1 MKNKI
6 LLSIIIILLPIT
18 VFMLSKQASPKP
30 QNSNDQTSQS
40 KEIYIDLLINN
51 EKKQIPLEEY
61 LVSVVGAEVPALFDM
76 EALKSQAV
84 ASRTFALYKENT
96 RGYVT
101 IADQAYN
108 TLEELQNK
116 WQDNYYTY
124 LEKIKNA
131 VNMTKNQVMTYN
143 KQLIKSYFYAMSNGY
158 TTTSLSVFNEELP
171 YLNNILPTLDSPN
184 TKLFQV
190 TKTVSKTEF
199 CDTLNIDCTH
209 LKINNITTD
218 NSNRVEIISIN
229 DTQYTGIDI
238 RKKFNLRS
246 TDFTIEEDND
256 NIVFTT
262 KGYGHGVGMS
272 QYGAN
277 TMAKNGSNYEEI
289 LKYYYQ
295 GVEIKEYAKISS

>member
-6 LLSIIIILLPIT
+6 LLSIIVILLPIT
-18 VFMLSKQASPKP
+18 IYMFSKKENIESEVT
-30 QNSNDQTSQS
+30 NSSQ
-40 KEIYIDLLINN
+40 KDIYIHFLINN
-51 EKKQIPLEEY
+51 EMKELPLEEY
-61 LVSVVGAEVPALFDM
+61 LVNVVGAEVPALFDM
-76 EALKSQAV
+76 EALKAQAI
-84 ASRTFALYKENT
+84 ASRTFALYEETT

-101 IADQAYN
+101 TGDQAYN
-108 TLEELQNK
+108 SLATFQSK
-116 WQDNYYTY
+116 WQDNYNTY
-124 LEKIKNA
+124 LAKIKKA
-131 VNMTKNQVMTYN
+131 VSTTKNLIMTYEN
-143 KQLIKSYFYAMSNGY
+143 NLIKSYFYAMSNGY

-171 YLNNILPTLDSPN
+171 YLNDILPTLDSPN

-209 LKINNITTD
+209 LKINNITIDT
-218 NSNRVEIISIN
+218 SNRVEIISIN

-295 GVEIKEYAKISS
+295 GVEIKEYNQI

>member
-18 VFMLSKQASPKP
+18 VFMLSKQVSPKN
-30 QNSNDQTSQS
+30 QNNNNQTSQD

-84 ASRTFALYKENT
+84 ASRTFALYQENT

-101 IADQAYN
+101 TTDQAYN
-108 TLEELQNK
+108 SLEELQQK

-124 LEKIKNA
+124 LKRITDA
-131 VNMTKNQVMTYN
+131 VNMTKNQVITYN
-143 KQLIKSYFYAMSNGY
+143 KKLIKSYFYAMSNGY
-158 TTTSLSVFNEELP
+158 TTTSLSVFNETLP
-171 YLNNILPTLDSPN
+171 YLNTIMPTSDNETN
-184 TKLFQV
+184 TKFKV
-190 TKTVSKTEF
+190 TKKVSKDEF
-199 CDTLNIDCTH
+199 CKTLNIDCAALT
-209 LKINNITTD
+209 INNIITD
-218 NSNRVEIISIN
+218 YSNRIETLSIN
-229 DTQYTGIDI
+229 KKTYTGIEI
-238 RKKFNLRS
+238 RKIFDLRS
-246 TDFTIEEDND
+246 TDFTITAENND
-256 NIVFTT
+256 IIFTT

-277 TMAKNGSNYEEI
+277 AMAKEGSSYKDI
-289 LKYYYQ
+289 LEYYYQ
-295 GVEIKEYAKISS
+295 GVTIEEYKI

>member
-6 LLSIIIILLPIT
+6 LLGVIVILLPVTIY
-18 VFMLSKQASPKP
+18 MLCKKENIGPEVTSSSPK
-30 QNSNDQTSQS
+30 D
-40 KEIYIDLLINN
+40 IYIHFLINN
-51 EKKQIPLEEY
+51 ETKELPLEEY
-61 LVSVVGAEVPALFDM
+61 LVNVVGAEVPALFDM
-76 EALKSQAV
+76 EALKAQAI
-84 ASRTFALYKENT
+84 ASRTFALYEEKT

-101 IADQAYN
+101 TGDQAYN
-108 TLEELQNK
+108 SLETLQSK

-124 LEKIKNA
+124 LAKIKEA
-131 VNMTKNQVMTYN
+131 VSSTKNLIMTYEN
-143 KQLIKSYFYAMSNGY
+143 NLIKSYFYAMSNGY

-184 TKLFQV
+184 TKLFEV
-190 TKTVSKTEF
+190 TKTVSKTQF
-199 CDTLNIDCTH
+199 CKTLNIDCTH
-209 LKINNITTD
+209 LKIDNITIDT
-218 NSNRVEIISIN
+218 SNRVETLSIN

-272 QYGAN
+272 QYGAE
-277 TMAKNGSNYEEI
+277 TMAKNGSSYDEI

>member
-30 QNSNDQTSQS
+30 QNSNDQTSQA

-51 EKKQIPLEEY
+51 EKKHIPLEEY

-84 ASRTFALYKENT
+84 ASRTFALYQENT

-101 IADQAYN
+101 TTDQAYN
-108 TLEELQNK
+108 SLEELQQK

-124 LEKIKNA
+124 LKRITDA
-131 VNMTKNQVMTYN
+131 VNMTKNQVITYN
-143 KQLIKSYFYAMSNGY
+143 KKLIKAYFYAMSNGY
-158 TTTSLSVFNEELP
+158 TTTSLSVFNESLP
-171 YLNNILPTLDSPN
+171 YLNTIMPTFDNETN
-184 TKLFQV
+184 TKFKV
-190 TKTVSKTEF
+190 TKNVSKDEF
-199 CDTLNIDCTH
+199 CKTLNIDCAALT
-209 LKINNITTD
+209 INNIITD
-218 NSNRVEIISIN
+218 YSNRIETLSIN
-229 DTQYTGIDI
+229 KKTYTGIEI
-238 RKKFNLRS
+238 RKIFNLRS
-246 TDFTIEEDND
+246 TDFTITVENND
-256 NIVFTT
+256 VIFTT

-277 TMAKNGSNYEEI
+277 AMAKEGSNYKDI
-289 LKYYYQ
+289 LEYYYQ
-295 GVEIKEYAKISS
+295 GVTIEEYKI

>member
-6 LLSIIIILLPIT
+6 LLSIIIIMLPIT
-18 VFMLSKQASPKP
+18 VFMLSKQTSPKP
-30 QNSNDQTSQS
+30 QNSNDQTSQA

-84 ASRTFALYKENT
+84 ASRTFALYQENT

-101 IADQAYN
+101 TTDQAYN
-108 TLEELQNK
+108 SLEELQQK

-124 LEKIKNA
+124 LKRITDA
-131 VNMTKNQVMTYN
+131 VNMTKNQVITYN
-143 KQLIKSYFYAMSNGY
+143 KKLIKAYFYAMSNGY
-158 TTTSLSVFNEELP
+158 TTTSLSVFNESLP
-171 YLNNILPTLDSPN
+171 YLNTIMPTFDNETN
-184 TKLFQV
+184 TKFKV
-190 TKTVSKTEF
+190 TKKVSKDEF
-199 CDTLNIDCTH
+199 CKTLNIDCTT
-209 LKINNITTD
+209 LTINNIITD
-218 NSNRVEIISIN
+218 YSNRIETLSIN
-229 DTQYTGIDI
+229 KKTYTGIEI

-246 TDFTIEEDND
+246 TDFTITVENND
-256 NIVFTT
+256 IIFTT

-277 TMAKNGSNYEEI
+277 AMAKEGSNYKDI
-289 LKYYYQ
+289 LEYYYQ
-295 GVEIKEYAKISS
+295 GVTIEEYKI

>member
-6 LLSIIIILLPIT
+6 LLSIIVILLPIT
-18 VFMLSKQASPKP
+18 IYMLCKKENIESEITKS
-30 QNSNDQTSQS
+30 SQ
-40 KEIYIDLLINN
+40 KDIYIHFLINN
-51 EKKQIPLEEY
+51 EKKELPLEEY
-61 LVSVVGAEVPALFDM
+61 LINVVGAEVPALFDI
-76 EALKSQAV
+76 EALKAQAI
-84 ASRTFALYKENT
+84 ASRTFALYEETT

-101 IADQAYN
+101 TGDQAYN
-108 TLEELQNK
+108 SLETFQSK

-124 LEKIKNA
+124 LAKIKEA
-131 VNMTKNQVMTYN
+131 VSSTKNLV
-143 KQLIKSYFYAMSNGY
+143 MSNGY

-184 TKLFQV
+184 TKLFEV
-190 TKTVSKTEF
+190 TKTISKTQF
-199 CDTLNIDCTH
+199 CKTLNIDCTH

-218 NSNRVEIISIN
+218 TSNRVEIISIN

-277 TMAKNGSNYEEI
+277 TMAKNGSNYEDI

-295 GVEIKEYAKISS
+295 GVEIKEYANISS

>member
-18 VFMLSKQASPKP
+18 IFMLSKQVSPKN
-30 QNSNDQTSQS
+30 QNNNTQTSQD

-84 ASRTFALYKENT
+84 ASRTFALYQENT

-101 IADQAYN
+101 TADQAYN
-108 TLEELQNK
+108 SLEELQQK

-124 LEKIKNA
+124 LKRITDA
-131 VNMTKNQVMTYN
+131 VNMTKNQVITYN
-143 KQLIKSYFYAMSNGY
+143 KKLIKSYFYAMSNGY
-158 TTTSLSVFNEELP
+158 TTTSLSVFNEALP
-171 YLNNILPTLDSPN
+171 YLNTIMPTFDNETN
-184 TKLFQV
+184 TKFRV
-190 TKTVSKTEF
+190 TKKVSKDEF
-199 CDTLNIDCTH
+199 CKTLNIDCAALT
-209 LKINNITTD
+209 INNIITD
-218 NSNRVEIISIN
+218 YSNRIETLSIN
-229 DTQYTGIDI
+229 KKTYTGIEI
-238 RKKFNLRS
+238 RKIFDLRS
-246 TDFTIEEDND
+246 TDFTITAENND
-256 NIVFTT
+256 IIFTT

-277 TMAKNGSNYEEI
+277 AMAKEGSSYKDI
-289 LKYYYQ
+289 LEYYYQ
-295 GVEIKEYAKISS
+295 GVTIEEYKI

>member
-18 VFMLSKQASPKP
+18 VFMLSKQVSPKN
-30 QNSNDQTSQS
+30 QNNNNQTSQD

-84 ASRTFALYKENT
+84 ASRTFALYQENT

-101 IADQAYN
+101 TTDQAYN
-108 TLEELQNK
+108 SLEELQQK

-124 LEKIKNA
+124 LKRITDA
-131 VNMTKNQVMTYN
+131 VNMTKNQVITYN
-143 KQLIKSYFYAMSNGY
+143 KKLIKSYFYAMSNGY
-158 TTTSLSVFNEELP
+158 TTTSLSVFNEALP
-171 YLNNILPTLDSPN
+171 YLNTIMPTFDNETN
-184 TKLFQV
+184 TKFKV
-190 TKTVSKTEF
+190 TKKVSKDEF
-199 CDTLNIDCTH
+199 CKTLNIDCAALT
-209 LKINNITTD
+209 INNIITD
-218 NSNRVEIISIN
+218 YSNRIETLSIN
-229 DTQYTGIDI
+229 KKTYTGIEI
-238 RKKFNLRS
+238 RKIFDLRS
-246 TDFTIEEDND
+246 TDFTITAENND
-256 NIVFTT
+256 IIFNT

-277 TMAKNGSNYEEI
+277 AMAKEGSSYKDI
-289 LKYYYQ
+289 LEYYYQ
-295 GVEIKEYAKISS
+295 GVTIEEYKI

>member
-6 LLSIIIILLPIT
+6 LLTIIVVLLPIT
-18 VFMLSKQASPKP
+18 IFTLRKQVTSDSPASENGDDKSKNQ
-30 QNSNDQTSQS
+30 
-40 KEIYIDLLINN
+40 EIYIDFLINN
-51 EKKQIPLEEY
+51 EKKKIPLEEY
-61 LVSVVGAEVPALFDM
+61 LINVVGAEVPALFDM

-84 ASRTFALYKENT
+84 ASRTFALYEENT

-158 TTTSLSVFNEELP
+158 TTTSLSVFNEDLP
-171 YLNNILPTLDSPN
+171 YLNTIMPTMDN
-184 TKLFQV
+184 ETTTKFIV
-190 TKTVSKTEF
+190 TKKISKKEF
-199 CDTLNIDCTH
+199 CNTLNIDCTE
-209 LKINNITTD
+209 LTIKNITTD
-218 NSNRVEIISIN
+218 YSNRIETISIN
-229 DTQYTGIDI
+229 KTVYTGIDI
-238 RKKFNLRS
+238 RKKFHLRS
-246 TDFTIEEDND
+246 TDFNITIENND
-256 NIVFTT
+256 IIFTT

-277 TMAKNGSNYEEI
+277 AMAKEGSTYEDI

-295 GVEIKEYAKISS
+295 GITIEEYKI

>member
-6 LLSIIIILLPIT
+6 LLGVIVILLPVTIY
-18 VFMLSKQASPKP
+18 MLCKKENIGPEV
-30 QNSNDQTSQS
+30 TSSSQ
-40 KEIYIDLLINN
+40 KDIYIHFLINN
-51 EKKQIPLEEY
+51 ETKELPLEEY
-61 LVSVVGAEVPALFDM
+61 LVNVVGAEVPALFDM
-76 EALKSQAV
+76 EALKAQAI
-84 ASRTFALYKENT
+84 ASRTFALYEEKT

-101 IADQAYN
+101 TGDQAYN
-108 TLEELQNK
+108 SLETLQSK

-124 LEKIKNA
+124 LAKIKEA
-131 VNMTKNQVMTYN
+131 VSSTKNLIMTYEN
-143 KQLIKSYFYAMSNGY
+143 NLIKSYFYAMSNGY

-184 TKLFQV
+184 TKLFEV
-190 TKTVSKTEF
+190 TKTVSKTQF
-199 CDTLNIDCTH
+199 CKTLNIDCTH
-209 LKINNITTD
+209 LKIDNITIDT
-218 NSNRVEIISIN
+218 SNRVEIISIN

-272 QYGAN
+272 QYGAE
-277 TMAKNGSNYEEI
+277 TMAKNGSSYDEI

>member
-18 VFMLSKQASPKP
+18 AFMLSKQVSPKN
-30 QNSNDQTSQS
+30 QNNSNQTSQD

-84 ASRTFALYKENT
+84 ASRTFALYQENT

-101 IADQAYN
+101 TADQAYN
-108 TLEELQNK
+108 SLEELQQK

-124 LEKIKNA
+124 LKRITDA
-131 VNMTKNQVMTYN
+131 VNMTKNQVITYN
-143 KQLIKSYFYAMSNGY
+143 KKLIKSYFYAMSNGY
-158 TTTSLSVFNEELP
+158 TTTSLSVFNETLP
-171 YLNNILPTLDSPN
+171 YLNTIMPTSDNETN
-184 TKLFQV
+184 TKFKV
-190 TKTVSKTEF
+190 TKKVSKDEF
-199 CDTLNIDCTH
+199 CKTLNIDCAALT
-209 LKINNITTD
+209 INNIITD
-218 NSNRVEIISIN
+218 YSNRIETLSIN
-229 DTQYTGIDI
+229 KKTYTGIEI
-238 RKKFNLRS
+238 RKIFDLRS
-246 TDFTIEEDND
+246 TDFTITAENND
-256 NIVFTT
+256 IIFTT

-277 TMAKNGSNYEEI
+277 AMAKEGSNYKDI

-295 GVEIKEYAKISS
+295 GVTIEEYKI

>member
-6 LLSIIIILLPIT
+6 LLSIIVILLPIT
-18 VFMLSKQASPKP
+18 IYMLCKKENIESEITKS
-30 QNSNDQTSQS
+30 SQ
-40 KEIYIDLLINN
+40 KDIYIHFLINN
-51 EKKQIPLEEY
+51 EKKELPLEEY
-61 LVSVVGAEVPALFDM
+61 LINVVGAEVPALFDI
-76 EALKSQAV
+76 EALKAQAI
-84 ASRTFALYKENT
+84 ASRTFALYEETT

-101 IADQAYN
+101 TGDQAYN
-108 TLEELQNK
+108 SLETFQSK

-124 LEKIKNA
+124 LAKIKEA
-131 VNMTKNQVMTYN
+131 VSSTKNLVMTYEN
-143 KQLIKSYFYAMSNGY
+143 NLIKSYFYAMSNGY

-190 TKTVSKTEF
+190 TKTISKIQF
-199 CDTLNIDCTH
+199 CKTLNIDCTH
-209 LKINNITTD
+209 LKIDNTTTD
-218 NSNRVEIISIN
+218 TSNRVEIISIN

-277 TMAKNGSNYEEI
+277 NMAKNGSNYEDI

-295 GVEIKEYAKISS
+295 GIEIKEYNQT

>member
-6 LLSIIIILLPIT
+6 LLSIIVILLPIT
-18 VFMLSKQASPKP
+18 IYMFSKKENIESEVT
-30 QNSNDQTSQS
+30 NSSQ
-40 KEIYIDLLINN
+40 KDIYIHFLINN
-51 EKKQIPLEEY
+51 EIKELPLEEY
-61 LVSVVGAEVPALFDM
+61 LVNVVGAEVPALFDM
-76 EALKSQAV
+76 EALKAQAI
-84 ASRTFALYKENT
+84 ASRTFALYEETT

-101 IADQAYN
+101 TGDQAYN
-108 TLEELQNK
+108 SLETFQSK
-116 WQDNYYTY
+116 WQENYNTY
-124 LEKIKNA
+124 LAKIKKA
-131 VNMTKNQVMTYN
+131 VSTTKNLIMTYEN
-143 KQLIKSYFYAMSNGY
+143 NLIKSYFYAMSNGY

-171 YLNNILPTLDSPN
+171 YLNDILPTLDSPN

-199 CDTLNIDCTH
+199 CDALNIDCTH

-218 NSNRVEIISIN
+218 TSNRVEIISIN

-295 GVEIKEYAKISS
+295 GVEIKEYNQI

>member
-18 VFMLSKQASPKP
+18 VFMLSKQVSPKN
-30 QNSNDQTSQS
+30 QNNNNQTSQD

-84 ASRTFALYKENT
+84 ASRTFALYQENT

-101 IADQAYN
+101 TADQAYN
-108 TLEELQNK
+108 SLEELQQK

-124 LEKIKNA
+124 LKRITDA
-131 VNMTKNQVMTYN
+131 VNMTKNQVITYN
-143 KQLIKSYFYAMSNGY
+143 KKLIKSYFYAMSNGY
-158 TTTSLSVFNEELP
+158 TTTSLSVFNEALP
-171 YLNNILPTLDSPN
+171 YLNTIMPTFDNETN
-184 TKLFQV
+184 TKFRV
-190 TKTVSKTEF
+190 TKKVSKDEF
-199 CDTLNIDCTH
+199 CKTLNIDCAALT
-209 LKINNITTD
+209 INNIITD
-218 NSNRVEIISIN
+218 YSNRIETLFIN
-229 DTQYTGIDI
+229 KKTYTGIEI
-238 RKKFNLRS
+238 RKIFDLRS
-246 TDFTIEEDND
+246 TDFTITAENND
-256 NIVFTT
+256 IIFTT

-277 TMAKNGSNYEEI
+277 AMAKEGSNYKDI
-289 LKYYYQ
+289 LEYYYQ
-295 GVEIKEYAKISS
+295 GVTIEEYKI

>member
-6 LLSIIIILLPIT
+6 LLGIIVVLLPIT
-18 VFMLSKQASPKP
+18 IFMLCKQITFDSPVSENIDEKSK
-30 QNSNDQTSQS
+30 SQ
-40 KEIYIDLLINN
+40 EIYIDFLINN
-51 EKKQIPLEEY
+51 EKKKIPIEEY
-61 LVSVVGAEVPALFDM
+61 LINVVGAEVPALFDI

-84 ASRTFALYKENT
+84 ASRTFALYEENT

-101 IADQAYN
+101 TSDQAYN

-116 WQDNYYTY
+116 WQKNYYTY

-131 VNMTKNQVMTYN
+131 VNMTKNQVMTYD

-158 TTTSLSVFNEELP
+158 TTTSLSVFNEDLP
-171 YLNNILPTLDSPN
+171 YLNTIMPTMDN
-184 TKLFQV
+184 ETTAKFIV
-190 TKTVSKTEF
+190 TKKVSKREF
-199 CDTLNIDCTH
+199 CTTLNIDCTE
-209 LKINNITTD
+209 LNINKITTD
-218 NSNRVEIISIN
+218 YSNRIETISIN
-229 DTQYTGIDI
+229 KTTYTGIEI

-246 TDFTIEEDND
+246 TDFTIAIEND
-256 NIVFTT
+256 DVIFTT

-277 TMAKNGSNYEEI
+277 AMAKNGSTYEDI

-295 GVEIKEYAKISS
+295 GVTIEEYKI

>member
-6 LLSIIIILLPIT
+6 LLSIIVVLLPIT
-18 VFMLSKQASPKP
+18 IFMLCKQITFDSPVSENIDEKSK
-30 QNSNDQTSQS
+30 SQ
-40 KEIYIDLLINN
+40 EIYIDFLINN
-51 EKKQIPLEEY
+51 EKKKIPLEEY
-61 LVSVVGAEVPALFDM
+61 LINVVGAEVPALFDI

-84 ASRTFALYKENT
+84 ASRTFALYEENT

-101 IADQAYN
+101 TSDQAYN

-116 WQDNYYTY
+116 WQKNYYTY

-131 VNMTKNQVMTYN
+131 VNMTKNQVMTYD

-158 TTTSLSVFNEELP
+158 TTTSLSVFNEDLP
-171 YLNNILPTLDSPN
+171 YLNTIMPTMDN
-184 TKLFQV
+184 KTTAKFIV
-190 TKTVSKTEF
+190 TKKVSKREF
-199 CDTLNIDCTH
+199 CTTLKIDCTE
-209 LKINNITTD
+209 LNINKITTD
-218 NSNRVEIISIN
+218 YSNRIETISIN
-229 DTQYTGIDI
+229 KTTYTGIEI

-246 TDFTIEEDND
+246 TDFTIVIEND
-256 NIVFTT
+256 DVIFTT

-277 TMAKNGSNYEEI
+277 AMAKNGSTYEDI

-295 GVEIKEYAKISS
+295 GITIEEYKI

>member
-18 VFMLSKQASPKP
+18 VFMLSKQVSPKN
-30 QNSNDQTSQS
+30 QNNNNQTSQD

-84 ASRTFALYKENT
+84 ASRTFALYQENT

-101 IADQAYN
+101 TADQAYN
-108 TLEELQNK
+108 TLEELQQK

-124 LEKIKNA
+124 LKRITDA
-131 VNMTKNQVMTYN
+131 VNMTKNQVITYN
-143 KQLIKSYFYAMSNGY
+143 KKLIKSYFYAMSNGY
-158 TTTSLSVFNEELP
+158 TTTSLSVFNEALP
-171 YLNNILPTLDSPN
+171 YLNTIMPTFDNETN
-184 TKLFQV
+184 TKFRV
-190 TKTVSKTEF
+190 TKKVSKDEF
-199 CDTLNIDCTH
+199 CKTLNIDCAALT
-209 LKINNITTD
+209 INNIITD
-218 NSNRVEIISIN
+218 YSNRIETLSIN
-229 DTQYTGIDI
+229 KKTYTGIEI
-238 RKKFNLRS
+238 RKIFDLRS
-246 TDFTIEEDND
+246 TDFTITAENND
-256 NIVFTT
+256 IIFTT

-277 TMAKNGSNYEEI
+277 AMAKEGSSYKDI
-289 LKYYYQ
+289 LEYYYQ
-295 GVEIKEYAKISS
+295 GVIIEEYKI

>member
-6 LLSIIIILLPIT
+6 LLGIIVVLLPIT
-18 VFMLSKQASPKP
+18 IFMLCKQITFGSPVSENIDDKSK
-30 QNSNDQTSQS
+30 SQ
-40 KEIYIDLLINN
+40 EIYIDFLINN
-51 EKKQIPLEEY
+51 EKKKIPLEEY
-61 LVSVVGAEVPALFDM
+61 LINVVGAEVPALFDI

-84 ASRTFALYKENT
+84 ASRTFALYEENT

-101 IADQAYN
+101 TSDQAYN

-116 WQDNYYTY
+116 WQKNYYTY

-131 VNMTKNQVMTYN
+131 VNMTKNQVMTYD

-158 TTTSLSVFNEELP
+158 TTTSLSVFNEDLP
-171 YLNNILPTLDSPN
+171 YLNTIMPTMDN
-184 TKLFQV
+184 ETTAKFIV
-190 TKTVSKTEF
+190 TKKVSKREF
-199 CDTLNIDCTH
+199 CTTLKIDCTE
-209 LKINNITTD
+209 LNINKITTD
-218 NSNRVEIISIN
+218 YSNRIETISIN
-229 DTQYTGIDI
+229 KTTYTGIEI

-246 TDFTIEEDND
+246 TDFTIAIEND
-256 NIVFTT
+256 DVIFTT

-277 TMAKNGSNYEEI
+277 AMAKNGSTYEDI

-295 GVEIKEYAKISS
+295 GVTIEEYKI

>member
-18 VFMLSKQASPKP
+18 AFMLSKQVSPKN
-30 QNSNDQTSQS
+30 QNNNNQTSQD

-84 ASRTFALYKENT
+84 ASRTFALYQENT

-101 IADQAYN
+101 TADQAYN
-108 TLEELQNK
+108 SLEELQQK

-124 LEKIKNA
+124 LKRITDA
-131 VNMTKNQVMTYN
+131 VNMTKNQVITYN
-143 KQLIKSYFYAMSNGY
+143 KKLIKSYFYAMSNGY
-158 TTTSLSVFNEELP
+158 TTTSLSVFNEALP
-171 YLNNILPTLDSPN
+171 YLNTIMPTFDNETN
-184 TKLFQV
+184 TKFKV
-190 TKTVSKTEF
+190 TKKVSKDEF
-199 CDTLNIDCTH
+199 CKTLNIDCAALT
-209 LKINNITTD
+209 INNIITD
-218 NSNRVEIISIN
+218 YSNRIETLSIN
-229 DTQYTGIDI
+229 KKTYTGIEI
-238 RKKFNLRS
+238 RKIFDLRS
-246 TDFTIEEDND
+246 TDFTITAENND
-256 NIVFTT
+256 IIFTT

-277 TMAKNGSNYEEI
+277 AMAKEGSSYKDI
-289 LKYYYQ
+289 LEYYYQ
-295 GVEIKEYAKISS
+295 GVTIEEYKL

>member
-30 QNSNDQTSQS
+30 QNSSDQTSQA

-51 EKKQIPLEEY
+51 EKKHIPLEEY

-84 ASRTFALYKENT
+84 ASRTFALYQENT

-101 IADQAYN
+101 TTDQAYN
-108 TLEELQNK
+108 SLEELQQK

-124 LEKIKNA
+124 LKRITDA
-131 VNMTKNQVMTYN
+131 VNITKNQVITYN
-143 KQLIKSYFYAMSNGY
+143 KKLIKSYFYAMSNGY
-158 TTTSLSVFNEELP
+158 TTTSLSVFNESLP
-171 YLNNILPTLDSPN
+171 YLNTIMPTFDNETN
-184 TKLFQV
+184 TKFKV
-190 TKTVSKTEF
+190 TKKVSKDEF
-199 CDTLNIDCTH
+199 CKTLNIDCAALT
-209 LKINNITTD
+209 INNIITD
-218 NSNRVEIISIN
+218 YSNRIETLSIN
-229 DTQYTGIDI
+229 KKTYTGIEI
-238 RKKFNLRS
+238 RKIFNLRS
-246 TDFTIEEDND
+246 TDFTITVENND
-256 NIVFTT
+256 IIFTT

-277 TMAKNGSNYEEI
+277 AMAKEGSNYKDI
-289 LKYYYQ
+289 LEYYYQ
-295 GVEIKEYAKISS
+295 GVTIEEYKM

>member
-18 VFMLSKQASPKP
+18 AFMLSKQVSPKN
-30 QNSNDQTSQS
+30 QNNNNQTSQD

-84 ASRTFALYKENT
+84 ASRTFALYQENT

-101 IADQAYN
+101 PADQAYN
-108 TLEELQNK
+108 SLEELQQK

-124 LEKIKNA
+124 LKRITDA
-131 VNMTKNQVMTYN
+131 VNMTKNQVITYN
-143 KQLIKSYFYAMSNGY
+143 KKLIKSYFYAMSNGY
-158 TTTSLSVFNEELP
+158 TTTSLSVFNEALP
-171 YLNNILPTLDSPN
+171 YLNTIMPTFDNETN
-184 TKLFQV
+184 TKFKV
-190 TKTVSKTEF
+190 TKKVSKDEF
-199 CDTLNIDCTH
+199 CKTLNIDCAALT
-209 LKINNITTD
+209 INNIITD
-218 NSNRVEIISIN
+218 YSNRIETLSIN
-229 DTQYTGIDI
+229 KKTYTGIEI
-238 RKKFNLRS
+238 RKIFDLRS
-246 TDFTIEEDND
+246 TDFTITAENND
-256 NIVFTT
+256 IIFTT

-277 TMAKNGSNYEEI
+277 AMAKEGSSYKDI
-289 LKYYYQ
+289 LEYYYQ
-295 GVEIKEYAKISS
+295 GVIIEEYKI